1 METFRSGTT
10 TERIVR
16 TLILTVVLVLYSAWS
31 FRDGYHKW
39 PLGNLP
45 KLLET
50 LPVPRPAEPELIN
63 PVVTR
68 DTFEAVARG
77 ATTSEVEARLGEPSV
92 REKEAA
98 YYIGPGGMGQIN
110 FHNDKVTTKQPW
122 RDGLKTD
129 FDLFLQKIIGVITG
143 VLGLLMVLQLIRVLI
158 TRIEL
163 TEAGLRVNSQ
173 GGLRFGGS
181 PLVPLDAMVGL
192 RTDDYDRKGWVEVEY
207 KLADGGE
214 GKVSLNDY
222 VHKAF
227 PEIVPALCEH
237 HGWEDPIKKRQEA
250 RAAEAAA
257 KQDGRDAPEATPET
271 APGDQPDE

>member
-16 TLILTVVLVLYSAWS
+16 TLILTVVLVLYSAWC
-31 FRDGYHKW
+31 FRDGYYKW

-50 LPVPRPAEPELIN
+50 LPVPPPPEFELIN
-63 PVVTR
+63 PAVTR
-68 DTFEAVARG
+68 GAFEVVARG

-92 REKEAA
+92 RERETA
-98 YYIGPGGMGQIN
+98 YYIGRGGMARIN
-110 FHNDKVTTKQPW
+110 FYNDKVTTKQW
-122 RDGLKTD
+122 VDGLKTD
-129 FDLFLQKIIGVITG
+129 SDLFLQKIIGVITG
-143 VLGLLMVLQLIRVLI
+143 ALGLLMVLQLIRVLI
-158 TRIEL
+158 TRVEL

-192 RTDDYDRKGWVEVEY
+192 RTDDYDRKGWVGVEY
-207 KLADGGE
+207 KLADGRE
-214 GKVSLNDY
+214 GTVGLNDY

-257 KQDGRDAPEATPET
+257 QQDGRDAPEATPET